1 MNHDYPVIVLFRS
14 KDDISSEKVEQRLKK
29 ALIRSKGEFKLC
41 IIDTDI
47 INKQVTKSFNIEH
60 TP

>member
-1 MNHDYPVIVLFRS
+1 MNHDYPVIVLFRE
-14 KDDISSEKVEQRLKK
+14 KDDDQSEKVEQKLKK

-47 INKQVTKSFNIEH
+47 INKQVT
-60 TP
+60 